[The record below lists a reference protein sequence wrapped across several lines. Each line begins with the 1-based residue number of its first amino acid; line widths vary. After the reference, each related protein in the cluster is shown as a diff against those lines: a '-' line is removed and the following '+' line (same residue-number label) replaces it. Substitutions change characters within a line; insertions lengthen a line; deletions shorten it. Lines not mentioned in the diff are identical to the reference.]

1 MFLIRFEIIAF
12 SDFLSDIK
20 KPLLIKKIGYA
31 GNMKADIFKYLV
43 PNSITFGLLENIL
56 TILSA
61 DK

>member
-1 MFLIRFEIIAF
+1 MAF
-12 SDFLSDIK
+12 PDLLRDIN

-31 GNMKADIFKYLV
+31 GNTKADIFKYLA
-43 PNSITFGLLENIL
+43 PNSMTFGFSEKIL

>member
-12 SDFLSDIK
+12 SDFLRDIK